1 LNSPEHGQDHGA
13 LDRKL
18 ELAAGQKVLD
28 HRSAKAVAPK
38 SFKEKLRA
46 DPLGV
51 DRRRLAL
58 LERRQ
63 QHPALGQSGAGSQQP
78 IEFAGFLER
87 VEAAQRGHHG
97 LARLAVDP
105 MAFHH
110 LEILEPA

>member
-1 LNSPEHGQDHGA
+1 MQHGQKDRA

-18 ELAAGQKVLD
+18 ELAVGQQVFD

-38 SFKEKLRA
+38 SFEQQGRA

-51 DRRRLAL
+51 DRRCLAVL
-58 LERRQ
+58 DARQ
-63 QHPALGQSGAGSQQP
+63 QHRGLGQPGAGSQQP
-78 IEFAGFLER
+78 IKLTGFLER
-87 VEAAQRGHHG
+87 VEPAKGRQHG

-110 LEILEPA
+110 LEIFKAA